1 MHQRG
6 HKKSARAKI
15 RTDFIGQLGYS
26 QRLFFLLGVP
36 CGDAMPDDHDDREDM
51 HAGGIQPDGRLETSD
66 QPETILRA
74 SLVKLGEELAVA
86 FESVARRD
94 DVEYERARY
103 IHALSA
109 VSSFNNAPL
118 NYAQR
123 LHRLA
128 VALSDLNEGKTDS
141 LLAQS
146 SFGGV
151 NAGAT
156 TAEWVGR
163 ANAALGMAAL
173 VAAGNTRKQAAKQ
186 AEQATG
192 IAASRLISWYDEFR
206 KPAEK
211 SKTSNSLARALF
223 DNVMGLLP
231 LQNVHAA
238 QKLADHFFGLAAV
251 QFQKQT

>member
-146 SFGGV
+146 SFGL
-151 NAGAT
+151 T
-156 TAEWVGR
+156 
-163 ANAALGMAAL
+163 L
-173 VAAGNTRKQAAKQ
+173 V
-186 AEQATG
+186 
-192 IAASRLISWYDEFR
+192 
-206 KPAEK
+206 
-211 SKTSNSLARALF
+211 
-223 DNVMGLLP
+223 LP
-231 LQNVHAA
+231 LQN
-238 QKLADHFFGLAAV
+238 GLAGPMPRSEWLR
-251 QFQKQT
+251 